1 MRFFLLLLVSFV
13 ALLGVKAECPNAC
26 SGHGDCTRYDMC
38 DCNRN
43 WQAADC
49 SERTCQFGLA
59 HVDTPK
65 GDLDM
70 SGGSLT
76 GPGSSVISGSMVYPY
91 GTTEQ
96 FPDMADASGTTLLN
110 SAHYYMECSNKGM
123 CNRQDGVCECFEGY
137 EGSACQ
143 RASCPNDC
151 SNHGVCKSIFQIAEA
166 DNSNTYELWDKYS
179 TMGCYCDPG
188 YFGPDCSLRECKHGV
203 DPLYIDDEANAR
215 YSQFTILLDGDSA
228 DPEGDFSITFYDVFG
243 EDWETDPITFD
254 STDSCDVIT
263 AALEGLPNDVI
274 PADSVSCT
282 FDLTSYLATIELQ
295 FTGNP
300 GYLKEPEINI
310 YLSGSTAT
318 FTVDS
323 IIVSSMSGM
332 GEFTDYVSTHCDDVS
347 VSITAGLYAYLTIE
361 NTDGGADNTNEIY
374 KIKSCLS
381 TSDYDD
387 DTNQDV
393 NNWDTGS
400 VTWPHLVKFVE
411 SGSTDGGFYSLLYY
425 NTTTWNLMHDIPLD
439 DGTELEVFTTDAT
452 MQMVFFDEDGDTHY
466 VEGTDSLSV
475 NITAS
480 TYGTDTIELSTD
492 ASCDTNNTVVSHCL
506 EKGDVIMFS
515 TGNWV
520 FADADIA
527 TGEFYTI
534 TRVWTD
540 LADVAGTSDKYYIT
554 VDHTVNVDFDGG
566 YLYVMTEGD
575 ESYDYVTECSNRGY
589 CNRDEGLCECFKGYT
604 NDNCDTQSSLAI

>member
-1 MRFFLLLLVSFV
+1 
-13 ALLGVKAECPNAC
+13 
-26 SGHGDCTRYDMC
+26 
-38 DCNRN
+38 
-43 WQAADC
+43 
-49 SERTCQFGLA
+49 
-59 HVDTPK
+59 
-65 GDLDM
+65 
-70 SGGSLT
+70 
-76 GPGSSVISGSMVYPY
+76 
-91 GTTEQ
+91 
-96 FPDMADASGTTLLN
+96 
-110 SAHYYMECSNKGM
+110 
-123 CNRQDGVCECFEGY
+123 
-137 EGSACQ
+137 
-143 RASCPNDC
+143 
-151 SNHGVCKSIFQIAEA
+151 
-166 DNSNTYELWDKYS
+166 
-179 TMGCYCDPG
+179 
-188 YFGPDCSLRECKHGV
+188 V

-475 NITAS
+475 NVTAS
-480 TYGTDTIELSTD
+480 TYGTDTIQLSTD